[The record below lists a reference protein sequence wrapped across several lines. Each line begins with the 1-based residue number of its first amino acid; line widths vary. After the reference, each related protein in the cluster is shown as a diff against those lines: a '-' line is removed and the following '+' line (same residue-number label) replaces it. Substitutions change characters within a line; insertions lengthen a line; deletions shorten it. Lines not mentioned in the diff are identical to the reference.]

1 MPHDKTCQFVRLG
14 RNLERDVMHAVDAV
28 NPGTLSRDKLH
39 LLIDEI
45 QIGLAGIDEAARET
59 HFA

>member
-1 MPHDKTCQFVRLG
+1 VY
-14 RNLERDVMHAVDAV
+14 AVEAV
-28 NPGTLSRDKLH
+28 NPGALSRDKLH

-45 QIGLAGIDEAARET
+45 QIGLAGIGEAVRET